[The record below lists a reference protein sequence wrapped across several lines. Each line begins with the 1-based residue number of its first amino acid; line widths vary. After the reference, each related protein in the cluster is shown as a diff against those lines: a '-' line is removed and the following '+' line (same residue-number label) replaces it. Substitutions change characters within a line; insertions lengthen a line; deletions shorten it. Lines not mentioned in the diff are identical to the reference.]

1 MRSIEHA
8 FDPQVVTSSAD
19 TPRREVMST
28 ASPALSST
36 PVRRPSRPSAP
47 ARLTHRGR
55 VVVVLLALLL
65 LVVAGFVLGRV
76 SSQAAGPSKPL
87 PTVTV
92 HAGETLWDIA
102 ARVAPHADRR
112 ALVLRIEALNGL
124 PGGRVV
130 VGQQLRLPR

>member
-1 MRSIEHA
+1 
-8 FDPQVVTSSAD
+8 
-19 TPRREVMST
+19 MST
-28 ASPALSST
+28 AAGPTVVSHSS
-36 PVRRPSRPSAP
+36 RRCAP

-65 LVVAGFVLGRV
+65 LIVGGFVLGRV
-76 SSQAAGPSKPL
+76 SSQAAGPARPL

-112 ALVLRIEALNGL
+112 ALVLQLEALNNL
-124 PGGRVV
+124 PGGRVE